1 MGSESCYNENE
12 EAIGMQVLNVMSA
25 PKTGTFQM
33 RINPEIKAQ
42 VEQIYEK
49 SGLTLT
55 DAINCFLQQS
65 INVGGLP
72 FVVTQNSQEALR
84 NVAIAQLMTEIRK
97 GRDSVKA
104 ESDWVSEEEMRAR
117 LGLDE

>member
-1 MGSESCYNENE
+1 MPT
-12 EAIGMQVLNVMSA
+12 Q

-42 VEQIYEK
+42 VEQNYEK

-55 DAINCFLQQS
+55 VHAISCFLQQS
-65 INVGGLP
+65 INDEAVSRLLLN
-72 FVVTQNSQEALR
+72 QHNYLKEALR

-97 GRDSVKA
+97 GRDSVKT
-104 ESDWVSEEEMRAR
+104 ESDWVSEEEMRAK
-117 LGLDE
+117 LGIDE

>member
-1 MGSESCYNENE
+1 
-12 EAIGMQVLNVMSA
+12 MQVLNVMNA

-72 FVVTQNSQEALR
+72 FVV

-97 GRDSVKA
+97 GRDSVKT
-104 ESDWVSEEEMRAR
+104 ESDWVSEEEMRTR
-117 LGLDE
+117 LGIDE

>member
-1 MGSESCYNENE
+1 
-12 EAIGMQVLNVMSA
+12 MQPLNVMNA

-33 RINPEIKAQ
+33 RINPQIKAQ

-97 GRDSVKA
+97 GRDSVKSK
-104 ESDWVSEEEMRAR
+104 SDWVSEEEMRAR
-117 LGLDE
+117 LVIDG

>member
-1 MGSESCYNENE
+1 
-12 EAIGMQVLNVMSA
+12 MQVLNVMSA

-84 NVAIAQLMTEIRK
+84 NVAIAQLMTEIRN
-97 GRDSVKA
+97 SVKT
-104 ESDWVSEEEMRAR
+104 ESDWVSEEEMRAK
-117 LGLDE
+117 LGIDE

>member
-1 MGSESCYNENE
+1 
-12 EAIGMQVLNVMSA
+12 MQAPERYERAQDQHIPDAHQSA
-25 PKTGTFQM
+25 DQ
-33 RINPEIKAQ
+33 AQ
-42 VEQIYEK
+42 VEQIYER

-72 FVVTQNSQEALR
+72 LSSRRSSQEALR

-97 GRDSVKA
+97 GRDSVKS

-117 LGLDE
+117 LVIDG